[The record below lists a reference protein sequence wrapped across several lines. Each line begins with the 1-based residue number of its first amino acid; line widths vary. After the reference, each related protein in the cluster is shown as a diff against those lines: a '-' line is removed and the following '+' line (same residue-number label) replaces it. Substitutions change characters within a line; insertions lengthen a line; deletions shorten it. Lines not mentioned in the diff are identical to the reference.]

1 MANQTETEVSLE
13 APQQR
18 VRLGLSTAY
27 SVSRITTI
35 QRTVMRRSTLRNTK
49 KKSARS
55 TMPASCALGR
65 PSIRLQLVQN
75 MLNAFSAQE
84 YIISTTTAGV
94 KLMNTTGEIRTNKEE
109 ENDYLTLRRPTI
121 TISSTITFTQFMMTS
136 KMTNLKRNQIRKQII
151 SNTSYCTNNTI
162 FTHTALNIIIVTY
175 TRSPDQIVNHF
186 YLDLKPELAIKTLKC
201 Y

>member
-1 MANQTETEVSLE
+1 
-13 APQQR
+13 
-18 VRLGLSTAY
+18 
-27 SVSRITTI
+27 
-35 QRTVMRRSTLRNTK
+35 
-49 KKSARS
+49 
-55 TMPASCALGR
+55 MPASCALGR

-109 ENDYLTLRRPTI
+109 ESDYLTLRRPTI

-175 TRSPDQIVNHF
+175 TRSPDQIQNHF

>member
-55 TMPASCALGR
+55 TMPASCAFGR

-94 KLMNTTGEIRTNKEE
+94 KLMNTTGEIRTNKRE

-136 KMTNLKRNQIRKQII
+136 
-151 SNTSYCTNNTI
+151 
-162 FTHTALNIIIVTY
+162 
-175 TRSPDQIVNHF
+175 
-186 YLDLKPELAIKTLKC
+186 
-201 Y
+201 

>member
-65 PSIRLQLVQN
+65 PSIRLRLVQN
-75 MLNAFSAQE
+75 MLNVFSAQE

-151 SNTSYCTNNTI
+151 NNTSYYTNNTI
-162 FTHTALNIIIVTY
+162 FTQNALNTTILTP
-175 TRSPDQIVNHF
+175 THSPNQIENRF
-186 YLDLKPELAIKTLKC
+186 YLDLRQNRQSR